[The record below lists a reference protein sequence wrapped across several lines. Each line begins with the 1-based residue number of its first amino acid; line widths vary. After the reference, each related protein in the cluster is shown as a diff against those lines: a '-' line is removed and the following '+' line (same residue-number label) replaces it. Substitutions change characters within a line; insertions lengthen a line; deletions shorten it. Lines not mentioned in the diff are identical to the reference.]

1 MPFCNWRGI
10 VLRIEKE
17 FILREIAGDYILV
30 PVGNTALEFNG
41 LLTVNEIG
49 AFLWERMKKE
59 TTIDALTAAV
69 LEEYEVDADTARKDV
84 EEFVASLQKVG
95 IVS

>member
-1 MPFCNWRGI
+1 M
-10 VLRIEKE
+10 RIEKE

-41 LLTVNEIG
+41 LLTVNAIG

>member
-1 MPFCNWRGI
+1 MK
-10 VLRIEKE
+10 IEKE

-30 PVGNTALEFNG
+30 PVGSTALQFDG

-49 AFLWERMKKE
+49 AFLWERLKKE
-59 TTIDALTAAV
+59 TTIDELTAAV
-69 LEEYEVDADTARKDV
+69 LEEYEVDEGTARRDV

-95 IVS
+95 VIS

>member
-1 MPFCNWRGI
+1 MK
-10 VLRIEKE
+10 IEKE

-30 PVGNTALEFNG
+30 PVGSTALQFNG

-49 AFLWERMKKE
+49 AFLWERLKKE
-59 TTIDALTAAV
+59 TTIDELTAAV
-69 LEEYEVDADTARKDV
+69 LEEYEVDEGTARRDV

-95 IVS
+95 VIS

>member
-1 MPFCNWRGI
+1 MK
-10 VLRIEKE
+10 IEKE

-30 PVGNTALEFNG
+30 PVGSTALEFNG

-49 AFLWERMKKE
+49 AFLWERLKKE

-69 LEEYEVDADTARKDV
+69 LEEYEVDEGTARRDV

-95 IVS
+95 VIS